1 MTRQSGLADPKIF
14 LPFILITLIWG
25 STWIVIKD
33 QLGSVPPVW
42 SVTYRFIISGAAMFL
57 LAKVAGDSF
66 RIGRKGQL
74 LAGVMGFVQFAINY
88 NAVYAA
94 EQFVTSGLVAVV
106 FALLIVPNALFSR
119 IFFGERMTRGF
130 LLGSAIALAGVALL
144 FLQEVRLA
152 EVPTSSVLA
161 GIGLTVVAVLAA
173 SVANVMQI
181 SKDVRARPISVMV
194 GWAMLYGAGMDGVF
208 AWSIAGPPVIE
219 TRLGYWLGL
228 LYLSVI
234 ASSLA
239 FFLYYRII
247 RAIGPAR
254 AAYSSVLIPIIAMGF
269 STLFEGYHWA
279 PLAMAG
285 GVLGL
290 FGLVIAL
297 GSRPPAVPAPS
308 D

>member
-1 MTRQSGLADPKIF
+1 MTRQTGLADPKIF

-42 SVTYRFIISGAAMFL
+42 SVTYRFIIAAAAMFL

-66 RIGRKGQL
+66 RIGRKGHV

-94 EQFVTSGLVAVV
+94 EQYVTSGLVAVV
-106 FALLIVPNALFSR
+106 FALLIVPNALFSQ
-119 IFFGERMTRGF
+119 IFFGDRMTRGF
-130 LLGSAIALAGVALL
+130 VLGSAIALAGVGLL
-144 FLQEVRLA
+144 FLKEVRLA
-152 EVPTSSVLA
+152 AVPTGSVLA
-161 GIGLTVVAVLAA
+161 GIGLTIVAVLAA

-181 SKDVRARPISVMV
+181 SKEVRARPISVMV
-194 GWAMLYGAGMDGVF
+194 GWAMVYGAVIDGLF
-208 AWSIAGPPVIE
+208 AWSIAGPPVME
-219 TRLGYWLGL
+219 TRFGYWLGL
-228 LYLSVI
+228 LYLSVV

-254 AAYSSVLIPIIAMGF
+254 AAYSSVLIPVIAMGF
-269 STLFEGYHWA
+269 STLFEDYHWA

-285 GVLGL
+285 GVLVL
-290 FGLVIAL
+290 LGLVIAL
-297 GSRPPAVPAPS
+297 GSRPPPVPAPS

>member
-42 SVTYRFIISGAAMFL
+42 SVTYRFVIAGAAMFL

-66 RIGRKGQL
+66 RVGRTGHL

-106 FALLIVPNALFSR
+106 FALLVVPNALFSR
-119 IFFGERMTRGF
+119 IFFGDRMTRGF

-152 EVPTSSVLA
+152 AVPSQSVLA

-181 SKDVRARPISVMV
+181 SKEVRARPISVMV
-194 GWAMLYGAGMDGVF
+194 GWAMVYGAAIDGLF
-208 AWSIAGPPVIE
+208 AWSVAGPPVME
-219 TRLGYWLGL
+219 TRFGYWLGL

-254 AAYSSVLIPIIAMGF
+254 AAYSSVLIPVIAMGF
-269 STLFEGYHWA
+269 STLFEDYHWA
-279 PLAMAG
+279 PLSMAG
-285 GVLGL
+285 GGLVLL
-290 FGLVIAL
+290 GLVIAL
-297 GSRPPAVPAPS
+297 GSRPPPVPSPS